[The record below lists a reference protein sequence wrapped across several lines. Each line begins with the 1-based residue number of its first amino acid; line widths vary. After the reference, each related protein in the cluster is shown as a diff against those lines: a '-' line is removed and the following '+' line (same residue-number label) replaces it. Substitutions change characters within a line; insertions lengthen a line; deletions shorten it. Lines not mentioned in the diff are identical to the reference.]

1 MVVRPAPMVFSAD
14 LLARRLAEVASL
26 SEYERG
32 LLLHLKQY
40 AHSHFAGATIVDSQS
55 AWSSPSLIVSGWA
68 CRERILPNGRRQLL
82 SILLPGDLIGVCN
95 EKRALDLVE
104 VAAISSVRTLSLAS
118 LIRRVEEE
126 PVRCAGIANGIAAL
140 RFLEESRILDHMV
153 RLGLQ
158 TAMQRTAGFLLELFE
173 RCRAI
178 GFVTGRSFVMPL
190 TQEMLGDALG
200 ISVVHVNRV
209 IRELRARHL
218 VDLYSGIA
226 QIEDV
231 AGLAAAAGFAPPD
244 LRCLDFAWLPQPRSV
259 AAARHQ

>member
-1 MVVRPAPMVFSAD
+1 MVTRPAPRVFSAD
-14 LLARRLAEVASL
+14 LLARRLAEVTSL
-26 SEYERG
+26 GDYERE
-32 LLLHLKQY
+32 LLRHLKQY
-40 AHSHFAGATIVDSQS
+40 AHSYFAGATITDGQS
-55 AWSSPSLIVSGWA
+55 PWTSPSLIVSGWA

-82 SILLPGDLIGVCN
+82 SILLPGDLIGTCA
-95 EKRALDLVE
+95 EKRALDMAE
-104 VAAISSVRTLSLAS
+104 VAAISSVRTLSLAP

-126 PVRCAGIANGIAAL
+126 PVRCAGIANGISAL
-140 RFLEESRILDHMV
+140 LFLEESRLLDHMV

-158 TAMQRTAGFLLELFE
+158 TAVQRTAGFLLELFE

-218 VDLYSGIA
+218 VDLYSGVA
-226 QIEDV
+226 EIEDV
-231 AGLAAAAGFAPPD
+231 DGLASAAGFLPTDA
-244 LRCLDFAWLPQPRSV
+244 RCLDLAHLSQPPFS
-259 AAARHQ
+259 AAARHH